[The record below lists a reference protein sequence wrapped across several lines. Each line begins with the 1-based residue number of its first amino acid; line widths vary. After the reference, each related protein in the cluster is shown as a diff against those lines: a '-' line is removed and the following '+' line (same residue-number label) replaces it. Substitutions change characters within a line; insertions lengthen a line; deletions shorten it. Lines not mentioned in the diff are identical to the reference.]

1 MPDDR
6 HHHLANH
13 DDIDISSRLAY
24 RPPFKPHAVAT
35 SCDPAHSSVMKG
47 RRSDPP
53 TGLQPEPSRSC

>member
-24 RPPFKPHAVAT
+24 RPPFKPHARAT
-35 SCDPAHSSVMKG
+35 QLRPCPW
-47 RRSDPP
+47 
-53 TGLQPEPSRSC
+53 